1 MTKTHLWGHC
11 VWISDGLAYT
21 RHNIHSFVKATQLK
35 RNSTE
40 WMRDVKVSGL
50 GCSGAAIP
58 ERLPPPPS
66 SEYNLYSASSASH
79 LLAPPLR
86 PGGRVGLQTV
96 SLKSSTLPAA
106 IGWEG
111 RREQD
116 VFSRK
121 PSAGRDLQRSWL
133 SSLLQGGSRASQVRK
148 LTSLGF
154 LEDFHQGPRT
164 SLMTLAETISY
175 SEGRCV
181 LLFIH
186 VLRPE

>member
-1 MTKTHLWGHC
+1 MTKTHFWGHR

-35 RNSTE
+35 RKSTE
-40 WMRDVKVSGL
+40 WMRDVKVSGV

-86 PGGRVGLQTV
+86 PGRRVGLQTV
-96 SLKSSTLPAA
+96 SLKSSSLPTA

-116 VFSRK
+116 VFFTE
-121 PSAGRDLQRSWL
+121 AQCW
-133 SSLLQGGSRASQVRK
+133 
-148 LTSLGF
+148 
-154 LEDFHQGPRT
+154 QGP
-164 SLMTLAETISY
+164 AEVMAFQSSSGWITGKSGQEADLSWIFR
-175 SEGRCV
+175 G
-181 LLFIH
+181 LLSGTKGH
-186 VLRPE
+186 L

>member
-1 MTKTHLWGHC
+1 MTKTHFWGHR

-40 WMRDVKVSGL
+40 WMRDVKVSGV

-86 PGGRVGLQTV
+86 PGRRVGLQTV
-96 SLKSSTLPAA
+96 SLKSSSLPTA

-116 VFSRK
+116 VFFHGS
-121 PSAGRDLQRSWL
+121 PVLAGTCRGHGFPVLFRVDH
-133 SSLLQGGSRASQVRK
+133 GQVR
-148 LTSLGF
+148 SG
-154 LEDFHQGPRT
+154 
-164 SLMTLAETISY
+164 S
-175 SEGRCV
+175 
-181 LLFIH
+181 
-186 VLRPE
+186 